1 MKQWAPFSRNAWAV
15 RVILL
20 AGAAVVISG
29 VGGWLVSALALLFM
43 LAVLRTVLSYI
54 RRR

>member
-29 VGGWLVSALALLFM
+29 VGGWLISALALLVTFV
-43 LAVLRTVLSYI
+43 VLRAVWPYV